1 VVGFEWFAV
10 VVWAAAVAWLVEDE
24 EPEDPE
30 DPDADDAA
38 ESRLAIPVLIEINC
52 SRLFTPTSCVM

>member
-1 VVGFEWFAV
+1 VVGFEWFAAV
-10 VVWAAAVAWLVEDE
+10 AWAAAVAWLVEDE

-30 DPDADDAA
+30 DPDAADAA